1 MKKHLSFAA
10 PPLAIAGVALI
21 AAGCGGGGGT
31 GSTGAGYAAAGK
43 TIGSAQSGTISLR
56 PTKLGKVLVDSQG
69 RTLYLF
75 EKDRAMS
82 SSCSG
87 ACTSIWPPLKATGK
101 PGAGTGLSTN
111 KVALIK
117 RSDGG
122 MQVTYGDHPLYT
134 YAGDGAPGDTKGEG
148 LNQFGAMWY
157 VRSASG
163 HKIDDD
169 DD

>member
-1 MKKHLSFAA
+1 MKKRLSFAA
-10 PPLAIAGVALI
+10 TPLAIAGVALV
-21 AAGCGGGGGT
+21 AAGCGGGT
-31 GSTGAGYAAAGK
+31 GSSGAGYAAAGK
-43 TIGSAQSGTISLR
+43 TIGSAQSGTIALR

-75 EKDRAMS
+75 EKDQGMS

-87 ACTSIWPPLKATGK
+87 ACVSIWPPLKATGK

-111 KVALIK
+111 KIALIK

-122 MQVTYGDHPLYT
+122 TQVTYGGHPLYT

-148 LNQFGAMWY
+148 LNQFGAKWY
-157 VRSASG
+157 VLSASG

-169 DD
+169 